1 MYIAYDSF
9 LTHSKA
15 YSMIHLMADEKDLW
29 TATYGYTHLY
39 SMVNHYIDAFT
50 KYTSLSV
57 KIMVYGECSSSS

>member
-1 MYIAYDSF
+1 
-9 LTHSKA
+9 
-15 YSMIHLMADEKDLW
+15 MIHLMADEKDLW